1 MYDDEKLIGSKF
13 ADFQVLKELGKG
25 SYGVVN
31 KVKCLKNGIIYVI
44 KILDL
49 KVMKE
54 KHQKEAW
61 KEAMILKKLNHP
73 NIIKYY
79 SSFLENENLHIVMEY
94 AEGGD
99 LYSVSK
105 FELYEIPAN

>member
-1 MYDDEKLIGSKF
+1 MYDDDKMIGTKY

-31 KVKCLKNGIIYVI
+31 KVKCIKNGMIYVI

-61 KEAMILKKLNHP
+61 KEAMILKKLSHP

-99 LYSVSK
+99 LYSVSHFK
-105 FELYEIPAN
+105 LDNIIAY